1 MRLPP
6 LPPLPSRRTLLVV
19 AVAVVAVALAGA
31 GAWAWWAAAA
41 READAAYAA
50 LAVRIR
56 AAEAPDAAADVRAR
70 AIREVE
76 AALARHP
83 SASGAA
89 LAAYQLG
96 NLRAA
101 ACEPAAARG
110 AYEIA
115 RAKAGSRTLR
125 ALAQASIAYT
135 WEAEKK
141 YDRAAS
147 ALQQALGGAGPKDFL
162 YEQLLTSL
170 GRIQELSG
178 QKAEAIRTYQR
189 VLAEVPQTRRTEEI
203 RARLLALGS

>member
-1 MRLPP
+1 
-6 LPPLPSRRTLLVV
+6 
-19 AVAVVAVALAGA
+19 VAVALAGA

-56 AAEAPDAAADVRAR
+56 AAEAPDAAADVRAL

-83 SASGAA
+83 SAAGAA

-101 ACEPAAARG
+101 AGEPAAARG

-147 ALQQALGGAGPKDFL
+147 VLQQALGGAGPKDFL

-189 VLAEVPQTRRTEEI
+189 VLAEVPRTRRTEEI